1 MAGFFSQ
8 LETNTNVPAH
18 TAAMER
24 RVMDKEA
31 NTWIPGSEGT
41 LLSSHKLPVLMEKLQ
56 IGRAP

>member
-1 MAGFFSQ
+1 
-8 LETNTNVPAH
+8 VPAH